1 MHTADERPSRAR
13 ISAPW
18 ASPPTCVCS
27 TEEANHEPPQH
38 PPNPGDD
45 PADGSHAPHP
55 QAIADRHQP
64 RHRQAR
70 QLPRRARDPRGAGSR
85 RDAQPGRATRR
96 DRPPRPP
103 TPPTPNP
110 ATSRAEPAPREA
122 QEAEETHSQAEPRE
136 ETDPGA
142 PTIHLAPRHHPITPP
157 AAPAEPPR
165 AEPDDDLTLM
175 LRAAL
180 TRYTLGT
187 VLDEAWAVE
196 AKLFG
201 TLATPRETRTRKA
214 RTA

>member
-1 MHTADERPSRAR
+1 M
-13 ISAPW
+13 
-18 ASPPTCVCS
+18 
-27 TEEANHEPPQH
+27 
-38 PPNPGDD
+38 
-45 PADGSHAPHP
+45 
-55 QAIADRHQP
+55 
-64 RHRQAR
+64 
-70 QLPRRARDPRGAGSR
+70 
-85 RDAQPGRATRR
+85 
-96 DRPPRPP
+96 
-103 TPPTPNP
+103 
-110 ATSRAEPAPREA
+110 
-122 QEAEETHSQAEPRE
+122 
-136 ETDPGA
+136 
-142 PTIHLAPRHHPITPP
+142 PP